1 MSDSSDERGDYQ
13 TAPSTGTFNVL
24 MMAAGTG
31 GHVFPAL
38 AVAEELTQRG
48 ATIHWLGTPAGME
61 NDLVKPTKYSFH
73 AIAMQGLRG
82 KGVGRLLK
90 TPAALLSATMATTKI
105 IRSNQIDIVVGF
117 GGYVTAPGG
126 IAARMTGTPLIIH
139 EQNAIA
145 GMSNR
150 YLAKI
155 ATKVLQAFDNTFNSN
170 QRFTDSSS
178 NDLNSQVDGKFATV
192 GNPVRNTIT
201 GVAEPLARYDIN
213 DDTPL
218 RLLVVGGSLG
228 AQVLNN
234 TVPKAL
240 ALMDKPFVVRH
251 QCGRNNEAATQAAY
265 DNEDLSVHQI
275 TVQPFID
282 DMAAAYNW
290 ADIIV
295 CRAGAL
301 TVTEIEN
308 VGIAAIFVPLPHAV
322 DDHQT
327 ANARILTTHDAA
339 ILLAQTELTPER
351 LSAELTKL
359 DRKTCLEMAQ
369 KGHALANRGASKK
382 VADIIWQTLQKTKP

>member
-1 MSDSSDERGDYQ
+1 MK
-13 TAPSTGTFNVL
+13 TPHIL

-38 AVAEELTQRG
+38 AVSEALTQRG
-48 ATIHWLGTPAGME
+48 AVVHWLGTENGME
-61 NDLVKPTKYSFH
+61 NDLVKPAGYAFH

-90 TPAALLSATMATTKI
+90 LPVTLLSATMAATKI
-105 IRSNQIDIVVGF
+105 IRSNQIDMVVGF

-126 IAARMTGTPLIIH
+126 IAARITGTPLIIH

-155 ATKVLQAFDNTFNSN
+155 ATKVLQAFENTFA
-170 QRFTDSSS
+170 
-178 NDLNSQVDGKFATV
+178 NSQLDQKLETV

-201 GVAEPLARYDIN
+201 GVAAPSERYDMN
-213 DDTPL
+213 DRSPL

-240 ALMDKPFVVRH
+240 ALMARPIEVRH
-251 QCGRNNEAATQAAY
+251 QCGRNNETATQAAY
-265 DNEDLSVHQI
+265 DAEDLSTHQV
-275 TVQPFID
+275 TVQPFIN

-290 ADIIV
+290 ADVIV

-301 TVTEIEN
+301 TVTEIQN
-308 VGIAAIFVPLPHAV
+308 VGIAAIFVPLPSAV

-327 ANARILTTHDAA
+327 ANARTLTLYDAA
-339 ILLAQTELTPER
+339 ILLPQTELTPKR
-351 LSAELTKL
+351 LSDELSSL
-359 DRKTCLEMAQ
+359 DRRACLEMAK
-369 KGHALANRGASKK
+369 KGHALANRGASQQ
-382 VADIIWQTLQKTKP
+382 VADIIWQAL

>member
-1 MSDSSDERGDYQ
+1 MK
-13 TAPSTGTFNVL
+13 TPHIL

-48 ATIHWLGTPAGME
+48 AIVHWLGTENGME
-61 NDLVKPTKYSFH
+61 NDLVKPIGYAFH
-73 AIAMQGLRG
+73 PIVMQGLRG
-82 KGVGRLLK
+82 NGVGRLFK
-90 TPAALLSATMATTKI
+90 MPITLLSATMAAIKI
-105 IRSNQIDIVVGF
+105 IRSNQIDMVVGF

-126 IAARMTGTPLIIH
+126 IAARITGTPLIIH

-155 ATKVLQAFDNTFNSN
+155 AVKVLQAFENTFV
-170 QRFTDSSS
+170 SSQ
-178 NDLNSQVDGKFATV
+178 LNNKFETV

-201 GVAEPLARYDIN
+201 GVAAPSARYDIN
-213 DDTPL
+213 DKSPL

-234 TVPKAL
+234 TLPKAL
-240 ALMDKPFVVRH
+240 ALMDKLFEVRH

-265 DNEDLSVHQI
+265 DNEALDSHQI
-275 TVQPFID
+275 SVQPFID

-301 TVTEIEN
+301 TVTEIQN
-308 VGIAAIFVPLPHAV
+308 VGIAAIFVPLPSAV

-327 ANARILTTHDAA
+327 ANARTLTLHNAA
-339 ILLAQTELTPER
+339 ILLPQTELTPKR
-351 LSAELTKL
+351 LSDELMAL
-359 DRKTCLEMAQ
+359 NRPVCLEMAK
-369 KGHALANRGASKK
+369 KGHALANRSASQQ
-382 VADIIWQTLQKTKP
+382 VAEIIWQAL